1 MSEKKENKKKK
12 GNVLGTL
19 FLILILIIAVLLLLI
34 WKGGLG
40 LGGGNGNGTGTGSPE
55 TAVETGA
62 ALTGITE
69 ETTLSESETETSAD
83 ENIIRV
89 SVSDSVI
96 SANGTELE
104 SSSAL
109 KDYILALDYK
119 NKSFILCDNKAL
131 KASYDE
137 AKAVLD
143 ELEIE
148 YSEEIS

>member
-1 MSEKKENKKKK
+1 M
-12 GNVLGTL
+12 
-19 FLILILIIAVLLLLI
+19 
-34 WKGGLG
+34 
-40 LGGGNGNGTGTGSPE
+40 GGGNGNGTGSDDSME
-55 TAVETGA
+55 TAAETGI
-62 ALTGITE
+62 ALTDITE

-83 ENIIRV
+83 ENIIKI
-89 SVSDSVI
+89 SVSDSII
-96 SANGTELE
+96 SANDTELE

-119 NKSFILCDNKAL
+119 NKTFILCDDKAL